1 MYKFVGTHFMTS
13 LYGVKKIDDR
23 EYLKEVFEQAIE
35 ASGATIC
42 AYNEHVFSDGGITGA
57 FILKESHC
65 TFHTYITQKNI
76 FVDFFTCGNSA
87 DYKQF
92 ENAILCKLEM
102 DRSHSSLVRR
112 K

>member
-65 TFHTYITQKNI
+65 TFHTYMI
-76 FVDFFTCGNSA
+76 
-87 DYKQF
+87 
-92 ENAILCKLEM
+92 NAIKELNAKVDAQATIIETSKSATSKRFPDL
-102 DRSHSSLVRR
+102 
-112 K
+112 